1 MVGSGNNPNQVF
13 PLPSTVFDPSSF
25 GRLQPPIYSPPV
37 PVSLVTNHHTEQG
50 VHLFFANAAHV
61 FPFLHQPTFDSSSVP
76 EPLLMGVLSL
86 GLLYMEDEEHGSR
99 LAKACF
105 HRGREL
111 LETDH
116 LQNKIASGL
125 ELHAIQA
132 CLLLEMHA
140 VMSTCGFETAYGLR
154 IHTRA
159 IEVRQSHARMIDDA
173 DSIVGEDWWIS
184 RTAPCRFQR
193 FRPGYPLAPIRPS
206 RIA

>member
-1 MVGSGNNPNQVF
+1 
-13 PLPSTVFDPSSF
+13 
-25 GRLQPPIYSPPV
+25 
-37 PVSLVTNHHTEQG
+37 
-50 VHLFFANAAHV
+50 
-61 FPFLHQPTFDSSSVP
+61 
-76 EPLLMGVLSL
+76 MGVLSL

-140 VMSTCGFETAYGLR
+140 VMSTCGSETAYGLR

-159 IEVRQSHARMIDDA
+159 IEVR
-173 DSIVGEDWWIS
+173 
-184 RTAPCRFQR
+184 
-193 FRPGYPLAPIRPS
+193 
-206 RIA
+206 

>member
-1 MVGSGNNPNQVF
+1 
-13 PLPSTVFDPSSF
+13 
-25 GRLQPPIYSPPV
+25 
-37 PVSLVTNHHTEQG
+37 
-50 VHLFFANAAHV
+50 
-61 FPFLHQPTFDSSSVP
+61 
-76 EPLLMGVLSL
+76 MGVLSL

-159 IEVRQSHARMIDDA
+159 IEVRQSCEH
-173 DSIVGEDWWIS
+173 V
-184 RTAPCRFQR
+184 C
-193 FRPGYPLAPIRPS
+193 
-206 RIA
+206 

>member
-1 MVGSGNNPNQVF
+1 
-13 PLPSTVFDPSSF
+13 
-25 GRLQPPIYSPPV
+25 
-37 PVSLVTNHHTEQG
+37 
-50 VHLFFANAAHV
+50 
-61 FPFLHQPTFDSSSVP
+61 
-76 EPLLMGVLSL
+76 MGLLSL

-159 IEVRQSHARMIDDA
+159 IEVRK
-173 DSIVGEDWWIS
+173 
-184 RTAPCRFQR
+184 RF
-193 FRPGYPLAPIRPS
+193 P
-206 RIA
+206 

>member
-1 MVGSGNNPNQVF
+1 MIGSGTNPNQVF

-61 FPFLHQPTFDSSSVP
+61 FPFLHQPTFDASSVP

-159 IEVRQSHARMIDDA
+159 IEVH
-173 DSIVGEDWWIS
+173 
-184 RTAPCRFQR
+184 
-193 FRPGYPLAPIRPS
+193 
-206 RIA
+206 

>member
-1 MVGSGNNPNQVF
+1 
-13 PLPSTVFDPSSF
+13 
-25 GRLQPPIYSPPV
+25 
-37 PVSLVTNHHTEQG
+37 
-50 VHLFFANAAHV
+50 
-61 FPFLHQPTFDSSSVP
+61 
-76 EPLLMGVLSL
+76 MGLLSL

-159 IEVRQSHARMIDDA
+159 IEVRESVTGELVDA
-173 DSIVGEDWWIS
+173 DSLVGEDWWIS
-184 RTAPCRFQR
+184 RTATCRFQR
-193 FRPGYPLAPIRPS
+193 VRSRYIMASIRPG